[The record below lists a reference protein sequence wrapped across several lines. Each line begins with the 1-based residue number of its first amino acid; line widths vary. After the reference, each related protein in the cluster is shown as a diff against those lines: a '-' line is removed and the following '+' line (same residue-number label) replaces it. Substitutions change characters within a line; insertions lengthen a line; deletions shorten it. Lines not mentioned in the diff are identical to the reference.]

1 LAGFTNVYLSLEQLK
16 CRMVMRNYLWATVVV
31 LVVLTSLGIT
41 QVSAQWYN
49 NGNYYTTCLPVP
61 GNLTQCSGNLIINPN
76 GCVLL
81 GFLVGNGFGNN
92 IITTATQ
99 YYTLQNLPSSYPP
112 IGSWVTVTGQL
123 HQGPNTGPTGAA
135 CPGNYI
141 TVTSIAQAATLPP

>member
-1 LAGFTNVYLSLEQLK
+1 
-16 CRMVMRNYLWATVVV
+16 MVMRNYLWTTVVV

-92 IITTATQ
+92 IVTTATQ

>member
-1 LAGFTNVYLSLEQLK
+1 
-16 CRMVMRNYLWATVVV
+16 MVMRNYLWTTVVV

-92 IITTATQ
+92 IVTTATQ

-141 TVTSIAQAATLPP
+141 TVTSITQATTLPP

>member
-1 LAGFTNVYLSLEQLK
+1 
-16 CRMVMRNYLWATVVV
+16 MRNYLWTTVVV

-92 IITTATQ
+92 IVTTATQ

-141 TVTSIAQAATLPP
+141 TVTSITQATTLPP